1 MLLSQPFFIE
11 HPIQREILLV
21 NALEIRTA
29 LVLASIYMFRMLGL
43 FMVLPVLAISAQNFE
58 DYSPTLV
65 GIAIGGYG
73 LMQALLQIPM
83 GALSDKFGRKP
94 VITIGLLVFALG
106 SVIAAYADSLTT
118 LVVGRFIQG
127 GGAIAA
133 AIMALATDVA
143 REKARP
149 VVMAVI
155 GIAIGF
161 SFYIAVL
168 VGPVI
173 TARFG
178 ISGIFWLTAIGAI
191 ASIPMLLLL
200 VPNAVKSA
208 ASADLVPNKKGLV
221 QLAIKSQL
229 WRLNASVFLLHLAIT
244 LLFVP
249 FPKLLSSVGFELGAQ
264 WKVYLP
270 VLVVSIVGLGFIMGI
285 ARANKQKKALFLAGA
300 CMISALL
307 SLALNDGTNLSVIV
321 IAGALF
327 FTGFNYLEATF
338 PSLVSKFAPAGEKGS
353 AMGIYSS
360 CQFLGA
366 FAGGTLAGV
375 LTERLSV
382 SWVFG
387 LGTLSAALIL
397 LVCSRIQNVSK
408 IQRLVLE
415 PQNVHLDKQKALRNV
430 LALEGVVDARWS
442 KTDPVLY
449 VNAAHSVEPNSV
461 QRILN
466 ESV

>member
-1 MLLSQPFFIE
+1 MLLSRSVFIE
-11 HPIQREILLV
+11 SSTQRDALLV

-43 FMVLPVLAISAQNFE
+43 FMVLPVLAISAQNFD

-73 LMQALLQIPM
+73 LMQAALQIPM

-94 VITIGLLVFALG
+94 VIAMGLLVFALG
-106 SVIAAYADSLTT
+106 SVIAALADSLTM

-149 VVMAVI
+149 MVMAVI
-155 GIAIGF
+155 GVAIGF

-178 ISGIFWLTAIGAI
+178 ISSIFWLTAIGAFV
-191 ASIPMLLLL
+191 SIPMLFAL
-200 VPNAVKSA
+200 VPNAVKTA
-208 ASADLVPNKKGLV
+208 ASSDLVPNKKGLI
-221 QLAIKSQL
+221 QLAVKSQL
-229 WRLNASVFLLHLAIT
+229 WRLNVSVFLLHLAIT

-249 FPKLLSSVGFELGAQ
+249 FPKLLSSIGFELGKQ
-264 WKVYLP
+264 WEVYLP
-270 VLVVSIVGLGFIMGI
+270 VLVISIVGLGFMMGI
-285 ARANKQKKALFLAGA
+285 ARRDKQKKTLFLAGA

-307 SLALNDGTNLSVIV
+307 ALALSRSVDLSVIV

-327 FTGFNYLEATF
+327 FTGFNYFEATF

-375 LTERLSV
+375 LIERISV

-387 LGTLSAALIL
+387 LGALSTALIL

-415 PQNVHLDKQKALRNV
+415 PQNLDIDKQKALRNV
-430 LALEGVVDARWS
+430 LCVAGVVDAKWS
-442 KTDPVLY
+442 KTDSVLY
-449 VNAAHSVEPNSV
+449 VNAAHSIDPNEV

-466 ESV
+466 E